1 MLECTSTDILN
12 TLFFYG
18 QVACIKM
25 QSIVILYAKECKCE
39 PFSTDLLMVIDTQM
53 SVSLLGLWVSWFIYT
68 CIIVCIQIFISL
80 SLYMIYRFICVW
92 NKSVHIGII

>member
-39 PFSTDLLMVIDTQM
+39 PFSTDLLMVIDTQK
-53 SVSLLGLWVSWFIYT
+53 SVRSVGVLVHLYMYYCLYSNFYLS
-68 CIIVCIQIFISL
+68 F
-80 SLYMIYRFICVW
+80 SLYDI
-92 NKSVHIGII
+92 